1 MKSKIKNYPIHVI
14 SAGNIETDS
23 IEAAEGLH
31 TSRTPPFFTKDPKK
45 NSMGILTRQCTGHYK
60 IEPIHKF
67 IREQMGYKKGQRVK
81 KGDVIGYVGNTGRS
95 KGFHLHYEVL
105 KDGKRVNPVNYF
117 YGNLT
122 ADEFDEI
129 LKIASQENQSLD

>member
-1 MKSKIKNYPIHVI
+1 MKIKHNSTYTT
-14 SAGNIETDS
+14 GY
-23 IEAAEGLH
+23 LH
-31 TSRTPPFFTKDPKK
+31 MS
-45 NSMGILTRQCTGHYK
+45 
-60 IEPIHKF
+60 KF
-67 IREQMGYKKGQRVK
+67 SNLKKGQRVK